1 MHAAILVLAHKRM
14 RDEVEED
21 VGEKAPRLRAF
32 RVETKSAPHAH
43 ENQTRTGGVMSAVRM
58 RTAKAVIVLRVFGLI
73 CAGMNARM
81 KFGTLLI
88 RQSQG
93 ARREGNNVSSDGRRA
108 DGC

>member
-1 MHAAILVLAHKRM
+1 
-14 RDEVEED
+14 
-21 VGEKAPRLRAF
+21 
-32 RVETKSAPHAH
+32 
-43 ENQTRTGGVMSAVRM
+43 MSAAR
-58 RTAKAVIVLRVFGLI
+58 RHTANAVMVLSVLGLI

-93 ARREGNNVSSDGRRA
+93 ARREGNNVSSNEPRA